1 MDPQLKSALTSL
13 GAIATGAV
21 ATWAVSKGLITR
33 PTPTTADPVAGAL
46 LAIGSA
52 VVGVGLVWFKSR
64 QLSQTAMI
72 QAINAAPNGVKV
84 VPNDS
89 PTPAVN
95 APLHSPPQGALA

>member
-21 ATWAVSKGLITR
+21 ATWAVSKGLITS
-33 PTPTTADPVAGAL
+33 ADQATVAGAL

-95 APLHSPPQGALA
+95 FPLRSPPPPGALA